1 MLDKKVIIR
10 RIKKFAVITFAALLY
25 GIANTYFSDPN
36 NLAPGGI
43 TGVAIVLNKIWNMGV
58 GMWFILINIPILLL
72 GIWQF
77 GLKFTISTIYA
88 TAMVSFFT
96 DVLALH
102 FKQFIVNDMVLG
114 ATFGGALMA
123 ISMGLIFKN
132 KATTGGTDIIIKIL
146 RKKFPHLKTGSLFF
160 LTDVVIIIFAGV
172 VLQDIKVTLYSMI
185 SVMITSYVLDL
196 VLYGRDEAKLLYIIS
211 DRPDIITK
219 RLLEELDI
227 GATHIYGQGA
237 YTGNDKKVI
246 MAGIKKRLSPL
257 AEEIVREEDPD
268 AFMIVTSATEIFGEG
283 YKSYFDE
290 RI

>member
-96 DVLALH
+96 DMLALH

>member
-96 DVLALH
+96 DMLSLH

-160 LTDVVIIIFAGV
+160 LTDVVIIVFAGV

>member
-96 DVLALH
+96 DMLALH

-160 LTDVVIIIFAGV
+160 LTDVVIIVFAGV

>member
-58 GMWFILINIPILLL
+58 GMWFILINIPILIL

-96 DVLALH
+96 DMLALH

-160 LTDVVIIIFAGV
+160 LTDVVIIVFAGV

>member
-96 DVLALH
+96 DILALH

-160 LTDVVIIIFAGV
+160 LTDVVIIVFAGV